1 NNTDTFE
8 ILVEMLPEDFSDTP
22 KVITK
27 KEKKLQSAMKEM
39 LGINPTIRLV
49 APKSIARSEGKAVRV
64 IDNRKKLGINV
75 IKPSYRITIKAKGV
89 KTMAIKQLSIFVE
102 NREGTLV
109 TVTDAIAKAGVDI
122 RAMSVA
128 DTNDFGIFR
137 LIVTDVDKAKQALD
151 DAGAFVSVTEVVG
164 VAVQDEPGA
173 LAKVVKILADNNIN
187 IEYMYA
193 FITVSKQFA
202 YVVLRVEDN
211 AAAEKILKENG
222 ISLVTEDDMNKL

>member
-1 NNTDTFE
+1 
-8 ILVEMLPEDFSDTP
+8 
-22 KVITK
+22 
-27 KEKKLQSAMKEM
+27 
-39 LGINPTIRLV
+39 
-49 APKSIARSEGKAVRV
+49 
-64 IDNRKKLGINV
+64 
-75 IKPSYRITIKAKGV
+75 
-89 KTMAIKQLSIFVE
+89 MAIKQLSIFVE

-137 LIVTDVDKAKQALD
+137 LIVTDIDKAKKALD
-151 DAGAFVSVTEVVG
+151 DANAFVSITEVVG
-164 VAVQDEPGA
+164 VALEDKPGA

-211 AAAEKILKENG
+211 VTTEKILTENG
-222 ISLVTEDDMNKL
+222 IRLVTEEDMSQL

>member
-1 NNTDTFE
+1 
-8 ILVEMLPEDFSDTP
+8 
-22 KVITK
+22 
-27 KEKKLQSAMKEM
+27 
-39 LGINPTIRLV
+39 
-49 APKSIARSEGKAVRV
+49 
-64 IDNRKKLGINV
+64 
-75 IKPSYRITIKAKGV
+75 
-89 KTMAIKQLSIFVE
+89 MAIKQLSIFVE

-137 LIVTDVDKAKQALD
+137 LIVTDIDKAKQSLD
-151 DAGAFVSVTEVVG
+151 DAGAFVSITEVVA
-164 VAVQDEPGA
+164 VALEDKPGA

-202 YVVLRVEDN
+202 YVVLRVADN
-211 AAAEKILKENG
+211 EVTEKILTDNG
-222 ISLVTEDDMNKL
+222 IQLVTEADMAKL

>member
-1 NNTDTFE
+1 
-8 ILVEMLPEDFSDTP
+8 
-22 KVITK
+22 
-27 KEKKLQSAMKEM
+27 
-39 LGINPTIRLV
+39 
-49 APKSIARSEGKAVRV
+49 
-64 IDNRKKLGINV
+64 
-75 IKPSYRITIKAKGV
+75 
-89 KTMAIKQLSIFVE
+89 MAIKHLSIFVE

-137 LIVTDVDKAKQALD
+137 LIVTDIDKAKQSLD
-151 DAGAFVSVTEVVG
+151 DAGAFVSITEVVA
-164 VAVQDEPGA
+164 VALEDKPGA

-202 YVVLRVEDN
+202 YVVLRVADN
-211 AAAEKILKENG
+211 EETEKILTENG
-222 ISLVTEDDMNKL
+222 IQLVTEADMEKL

>member
-1 NNTDTFE
+1 
-8 ILVEMLPEDFSDTP
+8 
-22 KVITK
+22 
-27 KEKKLQSAMKEM
+27 
-39 LGINPTIRLV
+39 
-49 APKSIARSEGKAVRV
+49 
-64 IDNRKKLGINV
+64 
-75 IKPSYRITIKAKGV
+75 
-89 KTMAIKQLSIFVE
+89 MAIKQLSIFVE

-137 LIVTDVDKAKQALD
+137 LIVTDIAKAKQALD
-151 DAGAFVSVTEVVG
+151 DANAFVSVTEVVG
-164 VAVQDEPGA
+164 VALEDKPGA
-173 LAKVVKILADNNIN
+173 LAKVVKILADHNIN

-211 AAAEKILKENG
+211 AATEKILSENG
-222 ISLVTEDDMNKL
+222 ITLVTEDDMSKL

>member
-1 NNTDTFE
+1 
-8 ILVEMLPEDFSDTP
+8 
-22 KVITK
+22 
-27 KEKKLQSAMKEM
+27 
-39 LGINPTIRLV
+39 
-49 APKSIARSEGKAVRV
+49 
-64 IDNRKKLGINV
+64 
-75 IKPSYRITIKAKGV
+75 
-89 KTMAIKQLSIFVE
+89 MAIKQLSIFVE

-137 LIVTDVDKAKQALD
+137 LIVTDIDKAKKALD
-151 DAGAFVSVTEVVG
+151 EANAFVSITEVVG

-173 LAKVVKILADNNIN
+173 LAKVVKILADHNIN

-202 YVVLRVEDN
+202 YVVLRV
-211 AAAEKILKENG
+211 AENKEAERILTENG
-222 ISLVTEDDMNKL
+222 IKLVTEEDMSKL

>member
-1 NNTDTFE
+1 
-8 ILVEMLPEDFSDTP
+8 
-22 KVITK
+22 
-27 KEKKLQSAMKEM
+27 
-39 LGINPTIRLV
+39 
-49 APKSIARSEGKAVRV
+49 
-64 IDNRKKLGINV
+64 
-75 IKPSYRITIKAKGV
+75 
-89 KTMAIKQLSIFVE
+89 MAIKQLSIFVE

-137 LIVTDVDKAKQALD
+137 LIVTDIAKAKQALD
-151 DAGAFVSVTEVVG
+151 DANAFVSITEVVG
-164 VAVQDEPGA
+164 VALEDKPGS

-211 AAAEKILKENG
+211 AATEKILVENG
-222 ISLVTEDDMNKL
+222 IKLVTEEDMAKL